1 MSGRTARLSGGGV
14 PPSFSGVGCRRRR
27 LRGCG
32 WNSTRSTLE
41 KGQKWPPARIH
52 FMAAALVQVVDVED
66 VSASN
71 PSPLARKMM
80 RARRKFG
87 RSRLPSDRLGTQP
100 QFQLRLST
108 PRSGW
113 AKAKGAG
120 KTGLFFFNPPL
131 RLVGDLPA
139 AKISSTAAGSLHQR
153 RTPTK
158 PSPLRFHV
166 DLTMASSE
174 HGSQPAGHVS
184 DGSGKTLETQD
195 SIPSC
200 HYIFIFPSE
209 RERISKQDEG

>member
-1 MSGRTARLSGGGV
+1 MV
-14 PPSFSGVGCRRRR
+14 SGVGVGTDRATQWGWSATVVFRRRR

-108 PRSGW
+108 PRSGQRP
-113 AKAKGAG
+113 KGRG
-120 KTGLFFFNPPL
+120 KRVFSFPIHPSGWSGTCRLPRSVQRPPDPCINGEL
-131 RLVGDLPA
+131 
-139 AKISSTAAGSLHQR
+139 QQ
-153 RTPTK
+153 K
-158 PSPLRFHV
+158 PSLLRFHV

-184 DGSGKTLETQD
+184 DGSGKTLEMQD
-195 SIPSC
+195 PIPSC

>member
-1 MSGRTARLSGGGV
+1 MSVSGRTARLSGGGV

-52 FMAAALVQVVDVED
+52 FMAAALVQVADVED

-108 PRSGW
+108 PRSGQRP
-113 AKAKGAG
+113 KGRG
-120 KTGLFFFNPPL
+120 KRVFSFSIHPSGWSGTCRLPRSVQRPPDPCINGELQQNL
-131 RLVGDLPA
+131 RSFD
-139 AKISSTAAGSLHQR
+139 SMST
-153 RTPTK
+153 
-158 PSPLRFHV
+158 
-166 DLTMASSE
+166 
-174 HGSQPAGHVS
+174 
-184 DGSGKTLETQD
+184 
-195 SIPSC
+195 
-200 HYIFIFPSE
+200 
-209 RERISKQDEG
+209 